1 MIENI
6 QDIFGDLYTFDII
19 YLVFTILSLVKCS
32 KKGFVLSIL
41 SASKW
46 LLAYVIT
53 LFLFPKVKPYLKDVI
68 DSEYVLDLVVGI
80 SLYIII
86 IFLILLINKGIN
98 RAITYSVL
106 GNLDRIF
113 GFFFGFI
120 RAYIILVCIY
130 TTINIVYNHKKWPI
144 KLDDAFTY
152 AWVEKGSNYL
162 IKEFPDKKDYE
173 KTKEKVQDI

>member
-1 MIENI
+1 MIETVN
-6 QDIFGDLYTFDII
+6 DILSELYSFDII
-19 YLVFTILSLVKCS
+19 YLSFTILSLIKCS

-53 LFLFPKVKPYLKDVI
+53 LFLFPKAKPYLNDI
-68 DSEYVLDLVVGI
+68 FDNEYVLDLVAGI
-80 SLYIII
+80 GLYVIV

-98 RAITYSVL
+98 KAITYSVL

-120 RAYIILVCIY
+120 RAYIIVVCIY
-130 TTINIVYNHKKWPI
+130 TTINLVYNHKKWPI
-144 KLDDAFTY
+144 NLDSAFTY

-162 IKEFPDKKDYE
+162 IKEFPDKKDYDE
-173 KTKEKVQDI
+173 TKEKVQDI